1 MFCGSSE
8 RASLVFIGKADHEVY
23 LAFLFHPVHTWLLVD
38 PAGAFALIIKLV
50 DSGSD
55 AELFD

>member
-23 LAFLFHPVHTWLLVD
+23 LAFLFQPVHTWLLVH
-38 PAGAFALIIKLV
+38 PGGAFALIMLV
-50 DSGSD
+50 DSGSLV
-55 AELFD
+55 ELFD